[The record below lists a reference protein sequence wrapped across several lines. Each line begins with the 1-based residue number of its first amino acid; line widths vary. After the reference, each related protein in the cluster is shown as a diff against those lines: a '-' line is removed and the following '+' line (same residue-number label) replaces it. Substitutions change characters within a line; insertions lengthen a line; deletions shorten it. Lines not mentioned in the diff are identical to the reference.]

1 MKVLKRI
8 LLILAII
15 IVLVLVIGFFLPG
28 KYHVERSAT
37 INAPQDVAFDQVNNM
52 KNWPKWSP
60 WQKLDPN
67 MQVTYSGPEAG
78 KGASYSWKG
87 NRKVMSGT
95 QTIVESTS
103 PTMVKDEMHFEGF
116 DQPSYVTFKFDK
128 QDSGTKVTWMI
139 DGDLGN
145 NPLHRWMGLMM
156 DKMLG
161 EEFEQGLAN
170 MKQVAEA
177 MPKKA
182 PTAAMNASIIDTT
195 VTAQQA
201 YCITEHTSVDPGE
214 IGKKLGM
221 NYNEIMG
228 MMKKN
233 NEQMS
238 GPPFAVYN
246 NYNPQTG
253 VDVQACVPV
262 AKTGATS
269 GKVKTMEVKAGRAI
283 KMHYWGNYNKMGDAH
298 KAMQDYIAQKH
309 LTITGA
315 PWEVYITDPMTEKDT
330 AKWHTE
336 IYYPVQ

>member
-15 IVLVLVIGFFLPG
+15 IVLVLVIGFFLPSQ
-28 KYHVERSAT
+28 YHVERSAT
-37 INAPQDVAFDQVNNM
+37 MNAPQSVVYDQVNNLR
-52 KNWPKWSP
+52 NWPKWSP
-60 WQKLDPN
+60 WHKLDPN
-67 MQVTYSGPEAG
+67 MQITYNGPESG
-78 KGASYSWKG
+78 KGASYTWKG
-87 NRKVMSGT
+87 NSDVRSGT
-95 QTIVESTS
+95 LTIVDAVA
-103 PTMVKDEMHFEGF
+103 PTMIKDEMRFEGF
-116 DQPSYVTFKFDK
+116 DQPGYVTYKFDK
-128 QDSGTKVTWMI
+128 ADSGTKVTWIM
-139 DGDLGN
+139 DGQLGN

-161 EEFEQGLAN
+161 EQFEQGLAN

-182 PTAAMNASIIDTT
+182 PTAMNTNIIDTT
-195 VTAQQA
+195 VVAQQA
-201 YCITEHTSVDPGE
+201 YCITEHCSVNPGE
-214 IGKKLGM
+214 IGKKLGVS
-221 NYNEIMG
+221 YGEIND

-233 NEQMS
+233 NEQMA

-262 AKTGATS
+262 AKTGATA
-269 GKVKTMEVKAGRAI
+269 GRVKTMEVAAGRAI
-283 KMHYWGNYNKMGDAH
+283 KMHYWGDYNKMGDAH
-298 KAMQDYIAQKH
+298 KAMQDYIAQNH

-336 IYYPVQ
+336 IYYPVK